1 MGELSHVELE
11 NKLRQAMASLEKAEE
26 HAAAG
31 QFALEVMHEIRNPL
45 ETLGNLIFLAAESS
59 TESPLIQQYLR
70 LAEEQLTTLRFIAHQ
85 ALGFART
92 SETPK
97 QVDLVA
103 IAEAAL
109 RIHQSRIRSQQIR
122 LVKSL
127 PEKLLAEVHTGQIL
141 QVVSN
146 LIGNALEALPPEGTI
161 HLRLRKK
168 GERLQMLV
176 ADNGQ
181 GIPPHQLSSIFQP
194 YFTTKA
200 GVGTGLGLAL
210 SKRIVDHHR
219 GSLKVRSSITPG
231 KTGTSFR
238 ICIPLLAS

>member
-1 MGELSHVELE
+1 MAELSDVDLATR
-11 NKLRQAMASLEKAEE
+11 LRQSMAALEKAEE

-45 ETLGNLIFLAAESS
+45 ETLGNLIFLALESS
-59 TESPLIQQYLR
+59 ADSPPVQQYLK
-70 LAEEQLTTLRFIAHQ
+70 LAEEQLATLRFIAHQ

-92 SETPK
+92 SVTPK
-97 QVDLVA
+97 PVDLVA
-103 IAEAAL
+103 IAEAAV
-109 RIHQSRIRSQQIR
+109 RIHQPRINAQQIH

-127 PEKLLAEVHTGQIL
+127 PDKLFAEVHTGQIL

-146 LIGNALEALPPEGTI
+146 LIGNAVEALPPQGTI
-161 HLRLRKK
+161 HLRLRKN
-168 GERLQMLV
+168 GDRIQMLV
-176 ADNGQ
+176 SDNGQ
-181 GIPPHQLSSIFQP
+181 GIPPNQLSSIFQP
-194 YFTTKA
+194 YFTTKV

-219 GSLKVRSSITPG
+219 GSLKVRSCVTPG

>member
-1 MGELSHVELE
+1 MSEVTRAELE
-11 NKLRQAMASLEKAEE
+11 VRLLDTMAALEKAEE
-26 HAAAG
+26 RSAAG

-45 ETLGNLIFLAAESS
+45 ETLGNLVFLASESAANA
-59 TESPLIQQYLR
+59 TQVQQYLR
-70 LAEEQLTTLRFIAHQ
+70 LAEEQLETLRFIAHQ

-92 SETPK
+92 SECPK
-97 QVDLVA
+97 PVDLVA

-109 RIHQSRIRSQQIR
+109 RIHQGRIKSQQIT
-122 LVKSL
+122 LIKKL
-127 PEKLLAEVHTGQIL
+127 PEKLYAEVHTGQIL

-146 LIGNALEALPPEGTI
+146 LIGNALEALPKEGTI
-161 HLRLRKK
+161 HLRLKRK
-168 GERLQMLV
+168 GARIQMLV

-181 GIPPHQLSSIFQP
+181 GIPPGQLSSIFQP

-219 GSLKVRSSITPG
+219 GSMKVRSSITPG
-231 KTGTSFR
+231 RTGTSFR